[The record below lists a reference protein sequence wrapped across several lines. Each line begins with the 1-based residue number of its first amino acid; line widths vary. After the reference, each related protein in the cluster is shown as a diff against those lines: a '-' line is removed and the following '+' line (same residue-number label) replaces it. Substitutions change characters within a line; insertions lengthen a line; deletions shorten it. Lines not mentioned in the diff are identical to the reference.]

1 MTTVTFELVGGPHDG
16 VRIQA
21 RPDIDAW
28 HLYDA
33 KSEMGVL
40 ASFET
45 FCRTRVHRY
54 ERQPETNKLLYAG
67 LL

>member
-1 MTTVTFELVGGPHDG
+1 LTTVTFELVGGPHDG

-28 HLYDA
+28 HLYDPNSA
-33 KSEMGVL
+33 MGAL

-45 FCRTRVHRY
+45 FSRARVHRY
-54 ERQPETNKLLYAG
+54 KRQPGTNTLLYAG